1 MERPM
6 ASEIE
11 RERIL
16 GNFKPSRSAR
26 LREKRNRDPRAKRE
40 GNSAKHLAAI
50 RKLPCC
56 VPGCT
61 TVGCDPH
68 HLKSG
73 SAADERG
80 MQLRATDRYA
90 VPLCR
95 HHHDEVER
103 IGSRN
108 ERRWFGALDAIELA
122 GALWSATPNAAQM
135 TKIVL
140 AHKGGNRGMKP

>member
-1 MERPM
+1 M

-11 RERIL
+11 RPHVL
-16 GNFKPSRSAR
+16 GNFRPSRSERAR
-26 LREKRNRDPRAKRE
+26 ERRTRDPRANRE
-40 GNSAKHLAAI
+40 GNSEKHLAAI

-68 HLKSG
+68 HLKAG
-73 SAADERG
+73 TGERG
-80 MQLRATDRYA
+80 MALRSSDRYA

-103 IGSRN
+103 LGSRN
-108 ERRWFGALDAIELA
+108 EAKWFGALDAIELA
-122 GALWSATPNAAQM
+122 GALWAASPDAASM

-140 AHKGGNRGMKP
+140 AHKELTK